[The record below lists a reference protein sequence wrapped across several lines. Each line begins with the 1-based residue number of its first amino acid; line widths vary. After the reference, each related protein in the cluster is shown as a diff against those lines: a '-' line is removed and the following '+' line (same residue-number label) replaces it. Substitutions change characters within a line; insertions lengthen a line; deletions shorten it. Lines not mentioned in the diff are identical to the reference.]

1 MKYLRGAVDGK
12 ERTQVLKIAK
22 ELGSSNFTGYILT
35 LMIHAEGSMEASKIE
50 LYRGYD
56 FSDSEKLVKSLLNR

>member
-1 MKYLRGAVDGK
+1 
-12 ERTQVLKIAK
+12 
-22 ELGSSNFTGYILT
+22 ILT

-56 FSDSEKLVKSLLNR
+56 FSDSEKLVKSLLKG